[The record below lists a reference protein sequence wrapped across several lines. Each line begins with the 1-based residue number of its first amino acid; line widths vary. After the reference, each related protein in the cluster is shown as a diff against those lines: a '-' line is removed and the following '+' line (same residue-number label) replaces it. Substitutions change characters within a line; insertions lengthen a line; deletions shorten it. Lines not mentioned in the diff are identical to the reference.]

1 MSVYT
6 ICFSLLANSVRRG
19 LMLLRT
25 VSSVWV
31 LAILGGLFFALPAMA
46 HSNDEIL
53 DPSKHVLRSTLEV
66 NLTNHSATLPI
77 YKGSYKGLTVWYVLT
92 DVSDQALADTLGLN
106 FAPKLANAPRNCP
119 GCVQE
124 LQIPRNILQASVVKF
139 KGIPDF
145 SPRRILVPGPTGFPA
160 ITVQP
165 GARAGLLYTPYIQV
179 AGTNIVYNAP
189 IIAISDSQ
197 ALLKRDLD
205 GRNPFIH
212 TLTHDR
218 LLDIDLR
225 RRTAEILVVRA
236 FSGGREVVYFAFDA
250 TSEEAAV
257 LERSTFTPVLA
268 DLPFP
273 NGEFRPESAR
283 AALFAFA
290 NGQTGRM
297 SPPAQGL
304 NHVVI
309 DGRAVEEASLD
320 NRPLLAALRR
330 GGDARNV
337 LDVFPTMV
345 SPFREEYSPAW
356 DLHLSVWSRT
366 AVATGANVAQTDSNV
381 IRTLAEQW
389 AITSPG
395 GLPLRSAGIEVN
407 CPVVAFVTD
416 PPLMPVVPSP
426 IPLPLP
432 FSPDAP

>member
-1 MSVYT
+1 MALA
-6 ICFSLLANSVRRG
+6 LLSC
-19 LMLLRT
+19 
-25 VSSVWV
+25 S
-31 LAILGGLFFALPAMA
+31 FFAAPALA
-46 HSNDEIL
+46 RADDEIL
-53 DPSKHVLRSTLEV
+53 DPSKLVLRSTIEV

-77 YKGSYKGLTVWYVLT
+77 HKGSYRGLTVWYVLT
-92 DVSDQALADTLGLN
+92 DVSDQGLADTLGLN
-106 FAPKLANAPRNCP
+106 FAPKLANAPHNCP
-119 GCVQE
+119 GCVQV
-124 LQIPRNILQASVVKF
+124 LNVPHNILQAGVVNF

-160 ITVQP
+160 LTVQP
-165 GARAGLLYTPYIQV
+165 GARAGLFYTPYVQV

-189 IIAISDSQ
+189 IIAIGD
-197 ALLKRDLD
+197 APGKLKHDLD
-205 GRNPFIH
+205 GRNRDIH
-212 TLTHDR
+212 SITHDR

-225 RRTAEILVVRA
+225 RRTAEILIVRA
-236 FSGGREVVYFAFDA
+236 FSGGKEVVYFAFDA
-250 TSEEAAV
+250 TSEEAAT
-257 LERSTFTPVLA
+257 LERSTFTPVLG

-273 NGEFRPESAR
+273 NGEFRPDSAR

-290 NGQTGRM
+290 NGQTGPM

-366 AVATGANVAQTDSNV
+366 AVATGQNVAQTDSNL

-389 AITSPG
+389 VITSPG

>member
-1 MSVYT
+1 
-6 ICFSLLANSVRRG
+6 
-19 LMLLRT
+19 
-25 VSSVWV
+25 V
-31 LAILGGLFFALPAMA
+31 L
-46 HSNDEIL
+46 D
-53 DPSKHVLRSTLEV
+53 
-66 NLTNHSATLPI
+66 
-77 YKGSYKGLTVWYVLT
+77 
-92 DVSDQALADTLGLN
+92 
-106 FAPKLANAPRNCP
+106 
-119 GCVQE
+119 
-124 LQIPRNILQASVVKF
+124 IPRNILQAGIVKF

-160 ITVQP
+160 VTVQP
-165 GARAGLLYTPYIQV
+165 GARAGLFYTPYVQV

-189 IIAISDSQ
+189 IIAVGDSPGK
-197 ALLKRDLD
+197 LKHDLD
-205 GRNPFIH
+205 GRNRDIH
-212 TLTHDR
+212 SITHDR

-236 FSGGREVVYFAFDA
+236 FSGGKEVVY
-250 TSEEAAV
+250 
-257 LERSTFTPVLA
+257 
-268 DLPFP
+268 
-273 NGEFRPESAR
+273 
-283 AALFAFA
+283 FAFA
-290 NGQTGRM
+290 NGQTGAM

-320 NRPLLAALRR
+320 NRRLLAALRR

-366 AVATGANVAQTDSNV
+366 AVATGQNVAQTDSNL
-381 IRTLAEQW
+381 IRTLAEAW
-389 AITSPG
+389 VITSPG